1 MNGVY
6 NDGATQRLDG
16 RGVRGSVRLPAAET
30 LAGGSHALDADAH
43 RATVSFGPD
52 SEGRSVSQ
60 MIREL
65 GDGEFGDQLRER
77 HRLGVAADLM
87 SEDVASVAADMLEI
101 VSRLSA
107 YDEDDAWEVNAAAF
121 DYLQA
126 VERFCRRHMQSGG

>member
-1 MNGVY
+1 MN
-6 NDGATQRLDG
+6 DI
-16 RGVRGSVRLPAAET
+16 RGSAEVERLARGGEAGGFRLPAAET

>member
-1 MNGVY
+1 
-6 NDGATQRLDG
+6 
-16 RGVRGSVRLPAAET
+16 
-30 LAGGSHALDADAH
+30 
-43 RATVSFGPD
+43 
-52 SEGRSVSQ
+52 

-65 GDGEFGDQLRER
+65 GDGEFGDRLRER

-87 SEDVASVAADMLEI
+87 SEDVSSVAADMLEI

-126 VERFCRRHMQSGG
+126 VERFCRRHMQSGQ